1 MLKQEHP
8 VAKTASSRREPVL
21 KRVLAAVVMAL
32 VAGLAVPTETEAVAD
47 LYRDVACANSGDIES
62 GGGDCTYTVG
72 YRNSGRRGV
81 REGLGRN
88 GMVHLGR
95 YMDYRSPLLWRRRY
109 RIALSVRDVKN
120 GSTTG
125 HARKETVVV
134 GPACGMVAAPVGTTT
149 VGVRRRG

>member
-62 GGGDCTYTVG
+62 GGGDCTYTVWATG
-72 YRNSGRRGV
+72 TLAGAVCGKVSV
-81 REGLGRN
+81 
-88 GMVHLGR
+88 GMG
-95 YMDYRSPLLWRRRY
+95 WFTWGATW
-109 RIALSVRDVKN
+109 IIGALY
-120 GSTTG
+120 
-125 HARKETVVV
+125 
-134 GPACGMVAAPVGTTT
+134 CGAVGT
-149 VGVRRRG
+149 V